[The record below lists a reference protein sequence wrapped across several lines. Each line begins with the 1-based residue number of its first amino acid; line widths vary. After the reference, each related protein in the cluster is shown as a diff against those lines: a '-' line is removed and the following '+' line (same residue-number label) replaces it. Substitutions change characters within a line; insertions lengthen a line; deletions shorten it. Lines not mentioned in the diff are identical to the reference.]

1 VCVCVGFR
9 GRGGG
14 DRGGYD
20 VEGVRGPDGDGETGG
35 PGNPKGDLFW
45 RLRRQNLVFIEGWKG
60 AVWYCICGGD
70 LRRRRRARRL
80 PRRQRAL
87 FAEEVGKRFFF
98 CDFRFIFGGCL
109 DAALTL
115 RSDG

>member
-60 AVWYCICGGD
+60 QSGTVFAVETSGAGDERDDSHGGN
-70 LRRRRRARRL
+70 ARCL
-80 PRRQRAL
+80 QRKS
-87 FAEEVGKRFFF
+87 GRDFF
-98 CDFRFIFGGCL
+98 L
-109 DAALTL
+109 
-115 RSDG
+115 